1 MNTNTKILEAD
12 FDYVAPNTLDEAL
25 SILSGDRAVK
35 VLAGGTDLIVKL
47 KMGVDFPMGIMLD
60 INRIDELS
68 HVSESHDSI
77 HIGAAIKLTALES
90 IPVIRERYT
99 ALSEAIRAMASPSVR
114 NMATLGGN
122 IMNASPVADCAGP
135 VMCYG
140 AKLVLRSK
148 EGERSVDAEDF
159 FIAPGVTHAQKNEL
173 LTDIIINTPPENTG
187 AAFIK
192 LGRVKSDIAKIS
204 ATAVLTRDGDR
215 LVSCRLALGSVAAT
229 PLFLRDISRELSGKL
244 YEPGLVRET
253 ANRVAE
259 SIKPID
265 DNRTTAQYRR
275 DMARLLVE
283 QAMKTAWEKSM
294 GL

>member
-47 KMGVDFPMGIMLD
+47 KMGVDFPMSIMLD
-60 INRIDELS
+60 INRIDALKN
-68 HVSESHDSI
+68 VSETHDSV
-77 HIGAAIKLTALES
+77 HIGAAIKLTTLES
-90 IPVIRERYT
+90 TPVIRERYT
-99 ALSEAIRAMASPSVR
+99 ALSEAIRAMAAPSVR

-140 AKLVLRSK
+140 AKLILRSK

-173 LTDIIINTPPENTG
+173 LTEIVMNSPPENTG

-215 LVSCRLALGSVAAT
+215 IVSCRLALGSVAAT
-229 PLFLRDISRELSGKL
+229 PLFLRDVSRDISGQL
-244 YEPGLVRET
+244 YDIDLVRET
-253 ANRVAE
+253 ADRVAE

-275 DMARLLVE
+275 DMARLLIE
-283 QAMKTAWEKSM
+283 RAMNAAWERSL